1 MNEPQAIIVVIA
13 IGFIAITIA
22 VTVLTLF
29 PLVRELRDILRRVD
43 SLLQATEGDVRG
55 SVGELRETLHN
66 VNQISAG
73 VQKNMDK
80 VSETAE
86 ALEGF
91 GKTLRKTS
99 DIIQTTL
106 HPRLLSFGAL
116 VVGLKTGSWYLLRK
130 FFLKKKRR

>member
-1 MNEPQAIIVVIA
+1 MTELHAIIVVIA

-29 PLVRELRDILRRVD
+29 PLAREVREILRRVD
-43 SLLQATEGDVRG
+43 SLLQATEGDMRS
-55 SVGELRETLHN
+55 SVGEMRAMLQN

-73 VQKNMDK
+73 IQQNMDK
-80 VSETAE
+80 VSDTAE

-91 GKTLRKTS
+91 GKTIRKTS

-106 HPRLLSFGAL
+106 HPSLLSFGAL
-116 VVGLKTGSWYLLRK
+116 VVGLKTGSWYLLRR